1 MTDKQHR
8 DGLAGPTSDDELIE
22 YVPNRRVIITAGN
35 CARIEQRRLEKETG
49 LEDDGRTPKP
59 DPRGYFP

>member
-8 DGLAGPTSDDELIE
+8 DGSGPTPDDEPIE
-22 YVPNRRVIITAGN
+22 YVPNRRAVITAGN

-49 LEDDGRTPKP
+49 LQDGRTPKP
-59 DPRGYFP
+59 DPGGYFP